1 MSPLSAIDPQEEI
14 ARVRLIRSENVG
26 PITFRALLDRYGA
39 ATAALEA
46 LPDLARRG
54 GKQRRLKVAGAD
66 VAETELA
73 AAQELG
79 AQILHL
85 GVDGYPAPLA
95 AVDGA
100 PALLYL
106 LGSLHLLDNPMLA
119 VVGGRGASVAGRAF
133 AEKIARDLGAAG
145 FSIVSGMARGIDAAA
160 HAGALDTGTVAVMA
174 GGVDAVFPPENQNL
188 YGEIAA
194 RGAAL
199 SEEPP
204 GMKPIARHFPKR
216 NRIISGLSLGVVVI
230 EAKARSGTLITAR
243 TANEQ
248 GRQVF
253 AVPGAPADPRS
264 AGGNGLIRQG
274 ATLIQNAQDV
284 LDEIRPSV
292 GAGAFE
298 NRDLFESGPIAA
310 TEADIDQAR
319 RPILEGLSHT
329 PVALDAFCRTVGVS
343 PSVALCVILELEL
356 AGLAQRG
363 PGGVVSLR

>member
-1 MSPLSAIDPQEEI
+1 MTLSVIDQHEEV
-14 ARVRLIRSENVG
+14 ARIQLIRSENVG
-26 PITFRALLDRYGA
+26 PITFRALLDRYGT

-66 VAETELA
+66 VAESELA
-73 AAQELG
+73 AAHALG
-79 AQILHL
+79 ARILHL

-95 AVDGA
+95 AIDGA
-100 PALLYL
+100 PALFYL
-106 LGSLHLLDNPMLA
+106 LGSAHLLENPMLA
-119 VVGGRGASVAGRAF
+119 IVGGRSASVAGRAF
-133 AEKIARDLGAAG
+133 AEKIAGELGAAG
-145 FSIVSGMARGIDAAA
+145 FCIVSGMARGIDAAA
-160 HAGALDTGTVAVMA
+160 HASALETGTVAIMA
-174 GGVDAVFPPENQNL
+174 GGVDAVFPPENQDL
-188 YGEIAA
+188 YTEIVA
-194 RGAAL
+194 RGAAI

-264 AGGNGLIRQG
+264 AGGNDLIRQG
-274 ATLIQNAQDV
+274 ATLVQNAQDV

-298 NRDLFESGPIAA
+298 TRDLFEPGPMAT
-310 TEADIDQAR
+310 TEADIDRAR
-319 RPILEGLSHT
+319 QPILEGLSHT
-329 PVALDAFCRTVGVS
+329 PVALDAFCRMVGVS

-356 AGLAQRG
+356 AGAAQRG